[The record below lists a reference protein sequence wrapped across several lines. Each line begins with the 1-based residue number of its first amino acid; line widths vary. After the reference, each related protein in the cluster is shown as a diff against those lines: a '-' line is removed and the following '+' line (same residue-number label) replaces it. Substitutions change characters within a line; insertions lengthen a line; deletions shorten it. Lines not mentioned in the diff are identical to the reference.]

1 MKFKTPDSLM
11 FNFELISRSDQGNN
25 LRNMPS
31 KMPSNLSMWHACS
44 YGQSKLQPYCRQSP
58 RLLTVCPVSTDT

>member
-25 LRNMPS
+25 LRSMPS
-31 KMPSNLSMWHACS
+31 KMPMWHACL
-44 YGQSKLQPYCRQSP
+44 YGQSKLQPYCRQ
-58 RLLTVCPVSTDT
+58 